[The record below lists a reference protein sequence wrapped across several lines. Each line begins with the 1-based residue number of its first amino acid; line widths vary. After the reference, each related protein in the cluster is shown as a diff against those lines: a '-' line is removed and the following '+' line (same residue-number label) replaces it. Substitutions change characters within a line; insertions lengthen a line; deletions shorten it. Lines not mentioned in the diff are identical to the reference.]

1 MRITVLTYLDSP
13 NEESKDYDPVVLQ
26 VGRSL
31 RRLGHRVSLLGIH
44 GDVRRMVLA
53 LSRRNPDLIFN
64 LMEMF
69 ADNMFGDIAVT
80 GMLDLLGL
88 RYTGCGPGEAYLTQ
102 DKALTKKILAFHG
115 IGYPKFA
122 VFSQAADMETAG
134 NLRMPLFVKPLRA
147 DASIGIDSKSLV
159 SDMKSLM
166 KRVSVIHD
174 ELNDSA
180 LAEEYIEGREFYVGV
195 IGNNEVQALPPI
207 ELDFSGLPEG
217 APKVLD
223 NAAKWDQDSKEY
235 QGTRSVIA
243 TLPDE
248 LRARLQKVSI
258 DAYRALRVRDYGR
271 VDLRLTETGEIYV
284 LEVNAG
290 CYLAKDSEFAMAA
303 NAAGIEYTALI
314 KRIVDLAL
322 ERYRISGNAVTT
334 GEKQKSV

>member
-1 MRITVLTYLDSP
+1 MRITVLTYLDSS
-13 NEESKDYDPVVLQ
+13 NEESKDYDPVVIQ
-26 VGRSL
+26 VGRAL

-44 GDVRRMVLA
+44 GDVRRMVLK

-64 LMEMF
+64 MMEMF

-115 IGYPKFA
+115 IGFPKFA
-122 VFSQAADMETAG
+122 VFSQAADIETAG

-147 DASIGIDSKSLV
+147 DASIGIDTKSLV
-159 SDMKSLM
+159 SDMKALM
-166 KRVSVIHD
+166 RRVSMIHD

-180 LAEEYIEGREFYVGV
+180 LAEEFIEGREFYVGV
-195 IGNNEVQALPPI
+195 IGNNDPQPLPPI

-217 APKVLD
+217 SPKVLD
-223 NAAKWDQDSKEY
+223 NAAKWDTESKRY
-235 QGTRSVIA
+235 RGTKSVVA

-248 LRARLQKVSI
+248 LRARLQKVSVE
-258 DAYRALRVRDYGR
+258 AYRALRVRDYGR
-271 VDLRLTETGEIYV
+271 VDLRLTDTGDIYV

-303 NAAGIEYTALI
+303 AAAGIDYTTMI
-314 KRIVDLAL
+314 KRIVDLACD
-322 ERYRISGNAVTT
+322 RYKVSGNAV
-334 GEKQKSV
+334 GSEEKQKSV

>member
-1 MRITVLTYLDSP
+1 MKITVLTYLDSTD
-13 NEESKDYDPVVLQ
+13 EESKDYDPVVLQ
-26 VGRSL
+26 VGRAL
-31 RRLGHRVSLLGIH
+31 RRLGHRVSLLGVH
-44 GDVRRMVLA
+44 GDVRRLVLG
-53 LSRRNPDLIFN
+53 LSRRKPDLIFN
-64 LMEMF
+64 MMEMF

-115 IGYPKFA
+115 IQYPQFA
-122 VFSQAADMETAG
+122 VFSRASDIEMVG
-134 NLRMPLFVKPLRA
+134 NLRMPLFIKPLRA

-159 SDMKSLM
+159 TDMRALM
-166 KRVSVIHD
+166 RRVSVIHD

-180 LAEEYIEGREFYVGV
+180 LAEEYIDGREFYVGV
-195 IGNNEVQALPPI
+195 IGNQDPQALPPV

-217 APKVLD
+217 ALKVLD
-223 NAAKWDQDSKEY
+223 NKAKWDTESKEY
-235 QGTRSVIA
+235 RGTKSVVA

-248 LRARLQKVSI
+248 LRARLQKVSV

-271 VDLRLTETGEIYV
+271 VDLRLTDTGEIYV

-303 NAAGIEYTALI
+303 NAAGIEYTSMI
-314 KRIVDLAL
+314 KRIVDLAC
-322 ERYRISGNAVTT
+322 ERYKMSGNAIVPA
-334 GEKQKSV
+334 EK